1 MKKYI
6 KHKGMWFIQEPII
19 TSQYLGMGKTKRL
32 AKIDFNNNLK
42 EIFSDKREVKLY
54 KIKL

>member
-6 KHKGMWFIQEPII
+6 KHKGMWFIQEHII